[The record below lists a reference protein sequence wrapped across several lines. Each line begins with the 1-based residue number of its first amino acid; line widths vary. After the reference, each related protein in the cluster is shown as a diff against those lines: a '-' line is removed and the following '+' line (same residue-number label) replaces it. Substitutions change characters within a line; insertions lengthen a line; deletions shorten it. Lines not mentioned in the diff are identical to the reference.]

1 LGDGL
6 SCTSRATWL
15 ITELPGKYGCRGLV
29 SRYNSCNILLVILL
43 NCGCIEPFCYSDV
56 VVGGLERNDTIIVP
70 VVHEIDDEAE
80 TMRLSGLNDIV
91 KALQAIF
98 SGARKIGELASA

>member
-1 LGDGL
+1 
-6 SCTSRATWL
+6 
-15 ITELPGKYGCRGLV
+15 
-29 SRYNSCNILLVILL
+29 L
-43 NCGCIEPFCYSDV
+43 NCGCIEPFCYSDI
-56 VVGGLERNDTIIVP
+56 VVGGLERNSTIIVP

-98 SGARKIGELASA
+98 SGAIKIGELASA